1 MSVVLIGTVDM
12 SSSLFFVFIKNPKRY
27 ANIGG
32 IKGISWNND
41 NGFNQIVLNQL
52 RPQSRLH
59 HG

>member
-12 SSSLFFVFIKNPKRY
+12 SSSLFFVFIKNPECY

-41 NGFNQIVLNQL
+41 NGL
-52 RPQSRLH
+52 
-59 HG
+59 